1 MNSFDIEWKSLTR
14 VLEEYADYFIQE
26 AKDNLGK
33 YGAYASGKLA
43 DTMKPFIEIGQE
55 GFKIKINLQDYWYY
69 VENGAKGIE
78 SSPAGAK
85 CKAHRP
91 PVPKIKEW
99 IEVKG
104 IGTGDSDKD
113 LGMAIA
119 ISKNIEKRGIP
130 PKPFFREAKET
141 TYEAFENRIVYAIQ
155 EDIDAY
161 VENVLLE
168 YAKMLGL

>member
-55 GFKIKINLQDYWYY
+55 EFKIKINLQDYWYY

-99 IEVKG
+99 IELRIKLMPEEESVEYSVLEKQ
-104 IGTGDSDKD
+104 IHRLARSSMKY
-113 LGMAIA
+113 LVNIRRFFAV
-119 ISKNIEKRGIP
+119 IS
-130 PKPFFREAKET
+130 
-141 TYEAFENRIVYAIQ
+141 
-155 EDIDAY
+155 
-161 VENVLLE
+161 
-168 YAKMLGL
+168 

>member
-1 MNSFDIEWKSLTR
+1 MKSFDIEWNRLAE

-33 YGAYASGKLA
+33 YGAYASGTLA
-43 DTMKPFIEIGQE
+43 DTMKPFIEIGE
-55 GFKIKINLQDYWYY
+55 EHFKIKINLQHYWYY

-91 PVPKIKEW
+91 PVPAIKEW
-99 IEVKG
+99 ISVKG
-104 IGTGDSDKD
+104 IGSGNEKED

-119 ISKNIEKRGIP
+119 ISKSIEKRGIP
-130 PKPFFREAKET
+130 PKPFFKEAKET
-141 TYEAFENRIVYAIQ
+141 TYEAFENRITNAIR
-155 EDIDAY
+155 EDVDAY

-168 YAKMLGL
+168 YAKLLGL